1 MPLDSPDPFAR
12 SLQPTLSTSLSIH
25 LLDTNSYQ
33 TNCTNP
39 IQFASICYPHSYEK
53 SNKPHLSNCTN
64 LVQLRNLAPPSSTNT
79 PLVMVLTNASAC
91 LPTHQHR
98 CTHPLLPTYPGTKS
112 KQTIVSHLVSPS
124 CQIVQTICTTLVI
137 T

>member
-12 SLQPTLSTSLSIH
+12 SLQPTLSTSLSTH
-25 LLDTNSYQ
+25 LFDTNSYQ
-33 TNCTNP
+33 TNCTNL
-39 IQFASICYPHSYEK
+39 IQFTSICYPPSYEK
-53 SNKPHLSNCTN
+53 SNKLHLSNCTN
-64 LVQLRNLAPPSSTNT
+64 LVQFRNLAPPSSTNT
-79 PLVMVLTNASAC
+79 PLVMVLTNASVC